1 MNDRVAASHH
11 SFYSTQDLDLEGK
24 CVTIMS
30 RTMVLANR
38 LVTAL
43 IIAEQVTEIAAALM
57 NNELLLLSGLN
68 KVSAFY

>member
-1 MNDRVAASHH
+1 
-11 SFYSTQDLDLEGK
+11 
-24 CVTIMS
+24 MS